1 MARNITGY
9 KISVVM
15 AQIRNKA
22 QVGRDPATP
31 GEWVVSR
38 LAGDT
43 LPAWFGGGFA
53 SQAEAM
59 TAACNNLEEEASE

>member
-1 MARNITGY
+1 MTRNITGY
-9 KISVVM
+9 KINVFV
-15 AQIRNKA
+15 AQLRNKA
-22 QVGRDPATP
+22 QVGRDPARP

-38 LAGDT
+38 LAGNT

-59 TAACNNLEEEASE
+59 TAACSNLEEEASE